1 MVNIVLLAVVLL
13 GQVRAGRP
21 RWLAAM
27 RQAFAVG
34 IALYLAWA
42 AIGLLAP
49 PWLFRGAPA
58 DVTGLPETIQYIL
71 YERADPILLKCDRSP
86 HIYLLERGQK
96 RWIRDIPTLTAEG
109 YRWSDVVTW
118 VSCEDLRS
126 VPDGETIPHGSGPPP
141 QP

>member
-1 MVNIVLLAVVLL
+1 M
-13 GQVRAGRP
+13 
-21 RWLAAM
+21 
-27 RQAFAVG
+27 
-34 IALYLAWA
+34 
-42 AIGLLAP
+42 
-49 PWLFRGAPA
+49 
-58 DVTGLPETIQYIL
+58 TGLPETIQYIL

-118 VSCEDLRS
+118 VSCADLRA
-126 VPDGETIPHGSGPPP
+126 VPDGETIPPGSGPPP